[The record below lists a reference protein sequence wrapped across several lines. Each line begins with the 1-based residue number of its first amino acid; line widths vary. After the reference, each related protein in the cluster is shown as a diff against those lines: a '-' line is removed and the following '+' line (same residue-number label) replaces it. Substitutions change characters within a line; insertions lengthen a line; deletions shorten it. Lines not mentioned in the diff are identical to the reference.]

1 MANGNNHN
9 AEVDE
14 QAFEEL
20 EMHQAILNKDN
31 VDSVFTTPQGADNI
45 KWLGSPGDDLVAL
58 LMRGDLP
65 VDDAFAWAISTR
77 IKKCRRHHDI
87 EGERQITIFVAAK
100 VGQAA
105 RRANLIGEI
114 MGVEKRLE
122 GMRRGMGDWIRDKA
136 GIGGDTGETK

>member
-1 MANGNNHN
+1 MTGNNNHDEDPEALAT
-9 AEVDE
+9 AERDLNTT
-14 QAFEEL
+14 L
-20 EMHQAILNKDN
+20 ERSDIDN
-31 VDSVFTTPQGADNI
+31 VFTIPQGADNI

-105 RRANLIGEI
+105 RRANLIGQI
-114 MGVEKRLE
+114 MGVENRLAN
-122 GMRRGMGDWIRDKA
+122 MRRGVGDWIRDKA
-136 GIGGDTGETK
+136 GIGGDTVER

>member
-1 MANGNNHN
+1 MIKVEDRNNGNSE
-9 AEVDE
+9 AEVIQKEVLLDRKDLDE
-14 QAFEEL
+14 NDYIYPQA
-20 EMHQAILNKDN
+20 ADN
-31 VDSVFTTPQGADNI
+31 V

-77 IKKCRRHHDI
+77 IKKCRRHHDL

-122 GMRRGMGDWIRDKA
+122 GMRRSMGDWIRDKA
-136 GIGGDTGETK
+136 GIGGDTAEK